1 MPIPFIMRQKMPM
14 NAILMVPGDC
24 MPAIVDTEQL
34 EASWQFVA
42 KEDGVKGLQ
51 IVR

>member
-14 NAILMVPGDC
+14 DAILMVPGDG

-34 EASWQFVA
+34 EASWQFVT